1 MDWSLGNF
9 VVAPPQH
16 HNIIELG
23 VELILKSKLKPCPNY
38 VCETI
43 LVPKVKSRTEISK
56 PLTEILQLCLQDT
69 EFREQKAIHILNLLV
84 NKNNKFFRV
93 AKFLNIQGTN

>member
-9 VVAPPQH
+9 VVAAPQH

-23 VELILKSKLKPCPNY
+23 VELVVKSKLKPYPNF

-43 LVPKVKSRTEISK
+43 LVPEVKSRTEI
-56 PLTEILQLCLQDT
+56 
-69 EFREQKAIHILNLLV
+69 RETINGHTTTVFAGH
-84 NKNNKFFRV
+84 
-93 AKFLNIQGTN
+93 